1 MILLLAIWQKDGVNT
16 VSYYERGVNV
26 VINVKDLPKD
36 DLKLSLEELAEK
48 YSKTVQ
54 DIIKND
60 DTGAFL

>member
-1 MILLLAIWQKDGVNT
+1 MILLLAIWQTDGVNT

-48 YSKTVQ
+48 YSKSVQ
-54 DIIKND
+54 NIKNSD
-60 DTGAFL
+60 AGRFL

>member
-1 MILLLAIWQKDGVNT
+1 MILLLVIQQKDGIKT

-54 DIIKND
+54 GIIKND
-60 DTGAFL
+60 DTGDFL